1 LGKKDSCRLLGRDNG
16 VSFVFLFSNAY
27 EDIIPGG
34 VLCCPD
40 GMLCI
45 FFSMY
50 NEILTF
56 YPIIFTDESEVFSKY
71 LHI

>member
-1 LGKKDSCRLLGRDNG
+1 MAF
-16 VSFVFLFSNAY
+16 SFVLFLFSNAY

-56 YPIIFTDESEVFSKY
+56 YPIIFTDESEVFSKVSSRIIIVSGKV
-71 LHI
+71 LS